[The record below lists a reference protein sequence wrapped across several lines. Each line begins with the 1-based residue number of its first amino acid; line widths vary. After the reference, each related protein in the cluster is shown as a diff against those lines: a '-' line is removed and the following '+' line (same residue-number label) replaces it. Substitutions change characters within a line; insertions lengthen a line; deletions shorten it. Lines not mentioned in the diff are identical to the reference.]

1 MNLWNAQRR
10 AEIVAAVESSVG
22 LLGWPVSAMCD
33 DLRNLAHRRGLPRP
47 PAHTNLRTY
56 INGLTGNQLV
66 KLSEALDIAV
76 ERAFDADDDAFVEPA
91 ERAAA

>member
-1 MNLWNAQRR
+1 MNHWNAQRR
-10 AEIVAAVESSVG
+10 AEIVAAVESSVS
-22 LLGWPVSAMCD
+22 LLGWPVATRCD

-56 INGLTGNQLV
+56 INGLTCNQLV

-76 ERAFDADDDAFVEPA
+76 ERAFDDDAEEFV
-91 ERAAA
+91 RAAA